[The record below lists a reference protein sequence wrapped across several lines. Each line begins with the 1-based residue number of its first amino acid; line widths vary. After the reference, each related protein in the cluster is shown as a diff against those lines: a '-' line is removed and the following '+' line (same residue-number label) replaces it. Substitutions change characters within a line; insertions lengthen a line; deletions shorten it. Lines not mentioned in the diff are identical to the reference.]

1 MKRASKRIVLTTE
14 NVNSH
19 GFRVLTDGIDT
30 SQFENNNPILL
41 WMHNRAW
48 GSKDND
54 ILPLGNLI
62 ELKRENDPVLGK
74 IITGLPVFDEKDA
87 FAMRIYEKYENGTI
101 RMGSVGL
108 KAIGWSEEPEH
119 LLPGQCGATLIKSL
133 MEEFSLC
140 DIGSN
145 PNAVQV
151 ALYDDNHKLV
161 TLSFE
166 GENATI
172 PPLKHPLIISEMEK
186 IQLSAEKAA
195 SLLGLK
201 PADTPA
207 VYEAKIAEVVQL
219 AAMQKTQVEN
229 LTQEKSVADAKILKL
244 TKDLED
250 EKTVQLTAKIE
261 TLVQGAIT
269 ARKITADEK
278 ESYVALA
285 KTDFATVEK
294 ILGGKAET
302 PTAEVLLAQQKNKVV
317 DDYSGKTWDDLDRSG
332 KLVQLKSTNMT
343 LFSALYEAKFNKPY
357 KV

>member
-1 MKRASKRIVLTTE
+1 MKIASKRIILTTE

-30 SQFENNNPILL
+30 TQFENNNPILL

-48 GSKDND
+48 GNKEND
-54 ILPLGNLI
+54 ILPLGNVV

-74 IITGLPVFDEKDA
+74 IITGLPVFDETDA

-108 KAIGWSEEPEH
+108 RPIGWSEEPEH
-119 LLPGQCGATLIKSL
+119 LLPGQCGATLVKSL
-133 MEEFSLC
+133 LEEYSLC

-145 PNAVQV
+145 PNAVQI
-151 ALYDDNHKLV
+151 ALYNDNNELV
-161 TLSFE
+161 TLSLE

-195 SLLGLK
+195 ALLGLK
-201 PADTPA
+201 ATDTPA

-219 AAMQKTQVEN
+219 SAMQKTQVEN
-229 LTQEKSVADAKILKL
+229 LTKEKSEAELKIAQL
-244 TKDLED
+244 TKDLEA
-250 EKTVQLTAKIE
+250 EKTVQLTAKID
-261 TLVQGAIT
+261 TLVQGAID

-302 PTAEVLLAQQKNKVV
+302 PTVEVLLAQQKSKTVE
-317 DDYSGKTWDDLDRSG
+317 DYSGKTWDDLDKSG
-332 KLVQLKSTNMT
+332 KLVQLKASNLP
-343 LFSALYEAKFNKPY
+343 LFSSLYEAKYNKPY
-357 KV
+357 KA